1 MSSSM
6 VGGLSHILWKI
17 THVWNHQPANSEQ
30 PPEFRIEHVHFGS
43 TLHKFAQAQKDILK
57 TQYMCNNY
65 LTCEHD
71 EGKESNIERG
81 RESVWLNRF
90 GPS

>member
-1 MSSSM
+1 MFETTNQ
-6 VGGLSHILWKI
+6 LI
-17 THVWNHQPANSEQ
+17 ANSL
-30 PPEFRIEHVHFGS
+30 PNSVLNMF
-43 TLHKFAQAQKDILK
+43 TLVQLCIKFAQAQKDVLK